1 MEPLIFTSH
10 HWLHRDQF
18 DIDCGICQED
28 CLFLLEKGAFHCAFD
43 NENHMLVHD
52 GDFIFFPKGISFERQ
67 ILEPIDFHLIRFTR
81 NDADPMAKELPH
93 GLVSLGDYSRKHALL
108 QLFQQLAGR
117 EDDFSHRMKQHS
129 LNDVFF
135 QYLYETARSE
145 TTSVRDAVE
154 DTICHLDTHFT
165 QVVSLEALAQQT
177 ELSPSALSRSFK
189 HKTGI
194 TPTEYAVRLRMDRAR
209 HLLTFTADTV
219 TTIAAQCGYCNVH
232 YFSAVFKKEC
242 GCTPSE
248 FRQTLPHV

>member
-18 DIDCGICQED
+18 EVDCGICQED

-81 NDADPMAKELPH
+81 NEADPLAAELPH
-93 GLVSLGDYSRKHALL
+93 GLVCLEDSNRKQSLLRLFR
-108 QLFQQLAGR
+108 QLSGR
-117 EDDFSHRMKQHS
+117 EDTFARRMKQHS

-135 QYLYETARSE
+135 QYLYETDLAG
-145 TTSVRDAVE
+145 TDAVQDAVE
-154 DTICHLDTHFT
+154 DTICHLDANFT
-165 QVVSLEALAQQT
+165 QVVSLETLAQQA

-189 HKTGI
+189 QKTGI
-194 TPTEYAVRLRMDRAR
+194 TPTEYAVHLRMERAR

-219 TTIAAQCGYCNVH
+219 TAIAQQCGYCNVH
-232 YFSAVFKKEC
+232 YFCTVFKKEC
-242 GCTPSE
+242 GCTPSA
-248 FRQTLPHV
+248 FRRMLPQV